1 MANDKQILTNQ
12 LLFFFDAKGE
22 GSTNKDSLFAW
33 NSTLND
39 EDRKVFGQ

>member
-1 MANDKQILTNQ
+1 MANDKQILRNQ
-12 LLFFFDAKGE
+12 LLFFGAKGE